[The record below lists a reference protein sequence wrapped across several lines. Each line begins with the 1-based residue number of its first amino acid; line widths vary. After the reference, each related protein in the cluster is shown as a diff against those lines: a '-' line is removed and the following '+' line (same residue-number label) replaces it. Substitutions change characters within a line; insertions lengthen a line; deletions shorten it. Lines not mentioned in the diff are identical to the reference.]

1 MVWRSCEKPAA
12 IDIKAHYRNGAG
24 VADPGRH
31 GSVRSEVDS
40 RNQVRRVRGFP
51 HYQEPLLFERW
62 VSRRALPV
70 VVRMKTET
78 GGPEPSLIP
87 FTLVADGAEVL
98 VDTKNN
104 QDEFRGN
111 ARKNDSDQHAGDR

>member
-1 MVWRSCEKPAA
+1 MLT
-12 IDIKAHYRNGAG
+12 
-24 VADPGRH
+24 
-31 GSVRSEVDS
+31 
-40 RNQVRRVRGFP
+40 GFP

-70 VVRMKTET
+70 VRMKTEI
-78 GGPEPSLIP
+78 GGPEPSLMP

>member
-1 MVWRSCEKPAA
+1 MEPELPTPVGTVPSGARWIHETKFDGYGGFR
-12 IDIKAHYRNGAG
+12 IIKK
-24 VADPGRH
+24 
-31 GSVRSEVDS
+31 
-40 RNQVRRVRGFP
+40 
-51 HYQEPLLFERW
+51 LLFERW